1 MIEKL
6 CGQCKIC
13 SFMPE
18 QEEKPVLKWVW
29 GGLKSIDAIHHPV
42 LLIDNCDDK
51 RDIGMAMEVARDL
64 LQSNDFDYTT
74 TIRCDFMPGE
84 LDMEQIRKA
93 EERCAVWTHQLLENR
108 QLIVSTLAGLKQ
120 MQVDGEFRTPGSLWR
135 NSRLGVILHIP
146 PLLRIP
152 PSTIHTYQAKI
163 QRALRG
169 EKVSA

>member
-18 QEEKPVLKWVW
+18 QEEKPVLSWVW
-29 GGLKSIDAIHHPV
+29 GLRDEKTGRHSV
-42 LLIDNCDDK
+42 LFIDNCDDK
-51 RDIGMAMEVARDL
+51 RDVGRALEVARDL
-64 LQSNDFDYTT
+64 LQGNEFDYTT

-84 LDMEQIRKA
+84 LDTEQIMRA
-93 EERCAVWTHQLLENR
+93 EDRCAVWTHQLLENR
-108 QLIVSTLAGLKQ
+108 TLIVSTQAGLKQ
-120 MQVDGEFRTPGSLWR
+120 MQAGDRSPGEMWR
-135 NSRLGVILHIP
+135 NSRLGVILCTP